1 MEQPISPKKVIFYF
15 DGFNFYHGFKA
26 HTLIKDHW
34 KNYYWLNFGKFCSQ
48 FVFEHDNQKLHKI
61 KYFTAPPKNV
71 QKRSK
76 QNALF
81 SANAILNGNVFEVIN
96 GHYSDKFIDCHAT
109 CKEQFK
115 VPEEKC
121 TDVNL
126 ALTMVNDCI
135 EGNVDIITL
144 ITADSDQ
151 VSTIKYI
158 QTKFPHIKIKVY
170 FPPERK
176 SNEIRYLIKT
186 VVFLENHED
195 KFKNAK
201 MPGIVSGE
209 IDGKQK
215 KYTRPED
222 WKK

>member
-1 MEQPISPKKVIFYF
+1 MTQQATPPKKVIFYF
-15 DGFNFYHGFKA
+15 DGFNFYHGFKSY
-26 HTLIKDHW
+26 ISINSDW
-34 KNYYWLNFGKFCSQ
+34 KNYYWLDFGKFCSQ
-48 FVFEHDNQKLHKI
+48 FVFTHDNQVLQKI

-81 SANAILNGNVFEVIN
+81 SANKIINGDLFEVIN
-96 GHYSDKFIDCHAT
+96 GHYADKFIDCHAT
-109 CKEQFK
+109 CKEQFV

-126 ALTMVNDCI
+126 ALAMVNDCI
-135 EGNVDIITL
+135 EGNVDVITL

-151 VSTIKYI
+151 VSTIKFI
-158 QTKFPHIKIKVY
+158 KNKFPNIKIKVY
-170 FPPERK
+170 FPPDRK
-176 SNEIRYLIKT
+176 SNEIRSLMGT

-201 MPGIVSGE
+201 MPGIVKGAV
-209 IDGKQK
+209 KT
-215 KYTRPED
+215 YTRPED